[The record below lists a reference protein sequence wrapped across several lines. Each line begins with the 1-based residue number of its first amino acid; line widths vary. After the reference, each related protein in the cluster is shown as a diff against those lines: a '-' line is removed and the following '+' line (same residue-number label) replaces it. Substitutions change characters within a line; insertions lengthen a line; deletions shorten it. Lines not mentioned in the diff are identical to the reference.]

1 MSDRTTTLPT
11 APAADLGVRPEAVQ
25 AFVTELQRNAVEVH
39 GLAVVRRGHLVQ
51 LGAWAPW
58 QQPRPTLAYSV
69 SKTLTASCVGIAIGD
84 GLLKL
89 DDRVVDVLGKE
100 LTGPLAPGVEQII
113 VHQLLSMATGHT
125 TDTLPAMQWKSDAIK
140 AFCSQA
146 PQAEPGSVFCY
157 NNGATW
163 MLGELVRRV
172 TGERLVDFATRRFLA
187 PLGITDLHW
196 QESFGAEF
204 GFSGCFLTVEQIAA
218 IAELYRCDGVWQG
231 ERLLPEGWV
240 ERAGREQISTAGE
253 ENAHSAMGY
262 GYQLWRHPDG
272 YRLDGAFAQYGIVL
286 PEQEAVIAVT
296 SGSFPSVGVM
306 SAVLAHLQPGLT
318 PLTGNPVQAGEPEQV
333 RGLEVPWPARDS
345 DPVRPVKA
353 TGAVR
358 SEQPA
363 DAVDPWWFPELADAE
378 VRAAGG
384 GWRLDLT
391 LAGESTGV
399 DLGTTA
405 WLTTELAAEEGKIVP
420 VATRCR
426 RDGDRTTVS
435 LAFID
440 TPHRLT
446 LTLTE
451 AGAVQRWNCPPL
463 NGAPLAGLSASYET
477 LTPSVPAP

>member
-1 MSDRTTTLPT
+1 MTDRSTTLPT
-11 APAADLGVRPEAVQ
+11 ASAAELGVRQDALE
-25 AFVTELQRNAVEVH
+25 AFVTALEQNGVEVH

-51 LGAWAPW
+51 LGAWTPW
-58 QQPRPTLAYSV
+58 QQQRPTLAYSV
-69 SKTLTASCVGIAIGD
+69 SKTVTASCVGIAIGD
-84 GLLKL
+84 GLLSL
-89 DDRVVDVLGKE
+89 DDRLVEVLGPE
-100 LTGPLAPGVEQII
+100 VTGPVAPGVEQIT

-125 TDTLPAMQWKSDAIK
+125 VDTLPAMLWKSDPIR
-140 AFCSQA
+140 AFCGQA

-163 MLGELVRRV
+163 LLGELVRRV

-240 ERAGREQISTAGE
+240 ERASREQISTAGE

-272 YRLDGAFAQYGIVL
+272 FRLDGAFAQYGIVL

-296 SGSFPSVGVM
+296 SGNFPSLGVM
-306 SAVLAHLQPGLT
+306 SAVLEHLQPGLA
-318 PLTGNPVQAGEPEQV
+318 PLTDNPVQAGDPEQIS
-333 RGLEVPWPARDS
+333 GLEVPWPAGDG
-345 DPVRPVKA
+345 DPVGPVRTA
-353 TGAVR
+353 GPVR
-358 SEQPA
+358 NEQPA
-363 DAVDPWWFPELADAE
+363 EALDQWWFPALADAA
-378 VRAAGG
+378 VGAQQG
-384 GWRLDLT
+384 GWQLQLT
-391 LAGESTGV
+391 LAGQPTAV
-399 DLGTTA
+399 DLGTSA
-405 WLTTELAAEEGKIVP
+405 WLTTELVAEQGHRVP

-426 RDGDRTTVS
+426 RDGATTTVS

-451 AGAVQRWNCPPL
+451 DGAVQRWNCPPL
-463 NGAPLAGLSASYET
+463 NGAPLAGLSVDYET
-477 LTPSVPAP
+477 VTPSRA